1 MLADREIILQDYVS
15 STNSMQFAVSSVRED
30 WPEILTHTPSGNE
43 SLGSA
48 RNSGKSPSE
57 VPGRN
62 CLPLS
67 LDLNFVTSSY
77 LGSGSKILAVLVE
90 RNRDD
95 ER

>member
-1 MLADREIILQDYVS
+1 
-15 STNSMQFAVSSVRED
+15 MQISVSSVRED
-30 WPEILTHTPSGNE
+30 WLELLTRTPSGNE

-62 CLPLS
+62 CLPRS
-67 LDLNFVTSSY
+67 LDLNFVTVSSS